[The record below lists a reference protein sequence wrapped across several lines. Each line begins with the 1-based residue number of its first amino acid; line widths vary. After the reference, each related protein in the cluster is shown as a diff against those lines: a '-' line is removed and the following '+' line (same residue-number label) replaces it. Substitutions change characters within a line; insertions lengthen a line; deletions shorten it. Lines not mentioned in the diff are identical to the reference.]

1 MKTII
6 KAIQSENMFDSR
18 TFNHDVITRVKFTV
32 LNTVLIGLMSLVVV
46 GWSLLVYNLIVNGI
60 PSNIQFGIYG

>member
-1 MKTII
+1 MKSII

-32 LNTVLIGLMSLVVV
+32 LNTVLISLMSLVVL
-46 GWSLLVYNLIVNGI
+46 GLSTLIFHLITNGI
-60 PSNIQFGIYG
+60 PSDVSFGIYG

>member
-1 MKTII
+1 MKSIL

-32 LNTVLIGLMSLVVV
+32 LNTVLIGLMSLVVL
-46 GWSLLVYNLIVNGI
+46 GLSTLIFHLITNGI
-60 PSNIQFGIYG
+60 PSDVSFGIYG

>member
-1 MKTII
+1 MKSIL

-32 LNTVLIGLMSLVVV
+32 LNTVLIGLMSLVVL
-46 GWSLLVYNLIVNGI
+46 GLSTLIFHLITNGI
-60 PSNIQFGIYG
+60 DPNVSFGIYG

>member
-18 TFNHDVITRVKFTV
+18 TFNHDVITRVKFTL
-32 LNTVLIGLMSLVVV
+32 LNTVLIGLMSLVVL
-46 GWSLLVYNLIVNGI
+46 GLSTLIFHLITNGI
-60 PSNIQFGIYG
+60 DPNVSFGIYG